1 MFHIDPLARLEVEVK
16 VFGVTA
22 DHETQKS
29 RELWLSGT
37 AQGQGHGYLPTY
49 LGRYQTKVNT
59 YELSLLPST
68 DTRLQVVQ
76 VSLPYCPVLKEDL
89 RPVQ

>member
-37 AQGQGHGYLPTY
+37 AQGQGHGYLLT
-49 LGRYQTKVNT
+49 YQTKVKT
-59 YELSLLPST
+59 YDSSFPPKA
-68 DTRLQVVQ
+68 TRLQVVQ
-76 VSLPYCPVLKEDL
+76 ASLPYCPVPKEDL